1 MCRQSPITISTGNP
15 DFSNVYCEQQEFT
28 ELELGA
34 SLYDTVARYI
44 LSQRSDKERYPC
56 YITDIDLTRCVTDVN
71 GPQTVHYLRYKQRLE
86 RALNEALARV

>member
-1 MCRQSPITISTGNP
+1 MQAIADYDFNGNLI
-15 DFSNVYCEQQEFT
+15 FNVYCEQQEFT
-28 ELELGA
+28 ELELGD

-86 RALNEALARV
+86 RALNEALSRV